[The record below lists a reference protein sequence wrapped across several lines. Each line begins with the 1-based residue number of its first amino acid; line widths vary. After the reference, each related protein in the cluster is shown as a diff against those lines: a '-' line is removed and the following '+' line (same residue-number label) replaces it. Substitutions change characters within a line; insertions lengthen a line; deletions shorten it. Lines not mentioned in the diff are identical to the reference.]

1 MSFLE
6 ENQHFFRQKIVADM
20 KSLSAPE
27 RMLKY
32 KHSLALETRNRLKA
46 YYLKMKTTEEKRKFY
61 SEILDYLGQFE
72 SSFILY
78 SIFFEKDSSQLF
90 AALNTKFSGPIF
102 QGFDDKFGVLKTIG
116 ASSEENQTNRIFAE
130 YLKLKLPVQANELNN
145 PEANRLSEW
154 LAVSLKNKDLEHSAL
169 LVLLHFTKYWSQNY
183 RDNYSKGV
191 VLLNKIERAILDLG
205 LDKLKIN
212 FKDALRKVKMIC
224 DDLVFQDVVA
234 PYIDT
239 IEAAKSRDKQV
250 INGYINKLNDF
261 SALLNKSEIFFKDL
275 KHLSLIDLYQAHCS
289 QEKNSI
295 RIYEVEIRNRVK
307 LGALPTSEDLE
318 YFSDPSVFEKAK
330 ESDWRFSMIN
340 FILRSNYI
348 FY

>member
-6 ENQHFFRQKIVADM
+6 ENQHFFRQKIIAEM
-20 KSLSAPE
+20 KSLSATE
-27 RMLKY
+27 RIVKY
-32 KHSLALETRNRLKA
+32 KHSLALETRDRLKA
-46 YYLKMKTTEEKRKFY
+46 YYLKLKTTEEKRIFY

-72 SSFILY
+72 SSFIFY
-78 SIFFEKDSSQLF
+78 SIFFEKDSPQLF
-90 AALNTKFSGPIF
+90 RALNTKFSGPNF
-102 QGFDDKFGVLKTIG
+102 QSFDDRFGVLKTIE
-116 ASSEENQTNRIFAE
+116 AYAEENQTNKIISE
-130 YLKLKLPVQANELNN
+130 HLKLNLPIQANALNN

-154 LAVSLKNKDLEHSAL
+154 LAVSLKNKELEHPTL

-183 RDNYSKGV
+183 LKNYSKGV
-191 VLLNKIERAILDLG
+191 VLLNKIEKAILDLG

-212 FKDALRKVKMIC
+212 FKDALKQVKMIC

-275 KHLSLIDLYQAHCS
+275 KHLSLIDLYQAHCA
-289 QEKNSI
+289 QEKYSI
-295 RIYEVEIRNRVK
+295 RIYEGEIRNRVK
-307 LGALPTSEDLE
+307 LGALPTAEDLE
-318 YFSDPSVFEKAK
+318 YFSNPSVFEKAK
-330 ESDWRFSMIN
+330 ESEWKRSMIG
-340 FILRSNYI
+340 FILRTNYI

>member
-1 MSFLE
+1 MSFLD
-6 ENQHFFRQKIVADM
+6 ENQHFFRQKIIAEM
-20 KSLSAPE
+20 KALSVTE
-27 RMLKY
+27 RIVKY
-32 KHSLALETRNRLKA
+32 KHSLAVETRNRLKA
-46 YYLKMKTTEEKRKFY
+46 YYLKLKTTEEKRKFY

-72 SSFILY
+72 SSLIFY
-78 SIFFEKDSSQLF
+78 SIFFEKDSQQLF
-90 AALNTKFSGPIF
+90 SALNTKFSGPNF
-102 QGFDDKFGVLKTIG
+102 QGFDDKFGILKTIG
-116 ASSEENQTNRIFAE
+116 AYAEENQTYKIFAGN
-130 YLKLKLPVQANELNN
+130 LKLNLPIQANVLNN

-154 LAVSLKNKDLEHSAL
+154 LAVSLKNKELEHSAL

-183 RDNYSKGV
+183 PNNYSKGI
-191 VLLNKIERAILDLG
+191 VLLNKIEKAILDLG

-212 FKDALRKVKMIC
+212 FNDALKQVKMIC

-275 KHLSLIDLYQAHCS
+275 KHLSLIDLYQAHCA
-289 QEKNSI
+289 QEKYSI
-295 RIYEVEIRNRVK
+295 RIYEGEIRSRVK
-307 LGALPTSEDLE
+307 LGVLPTSEDLE
-318 YFSDPSVFEKAK
+318 YFSNPSVFEKAK
-330 ESDWRFSMIN
+330 ESEWKLSMIG
-340 FILRSNYI
+340 FILRANYI